1 MAKVKS
7 LVDQVYEYIIEK
19 IKLGELAE
27 GEKIDEAG
35 LINEIGTS
43 RTPIREALLL
53 LAADRVLDNVPRKGF
68 FVKKHNHA
76 EEVNAYSVIACLETY
91 AIRQVLPVLNDYDYV
106 IMSNMIDLMDT
117 AINLNDY
124 PHYVEQQEEFHAY
137 CINKTNNQTLIEV
150 IASIK
155 RQFPRHTF
163 NISQA
168 SDMYETFRRSNEGH
182 RAVLSAIKRK
192 DIPALEKAVLN
203 HWCWD
208 TQTD

>member
-76 EEVNAYSVIACLETY
+76 EEVNA
-91 AIRQVLPVLNDYDYV
+91 
-106 IMSNMIDLMDT
+106 
-117 AINLNDY
+117 
-124 PHYVEQQEEFHAY
+124 
-137 CINKTNNQTLIEV
+137 
-150 IASIK
+150 
-155 RQFPRHTF
+155 
-163 NISQA
+163 
-168 SDMYETFRRSNEGH
+168 
-182 RAVLSAIKRK
+182 
-192 DIPALEKAVLN
+192 
-203 HWCWD
+203 
-208 TQTD
+208 